1 MVDRKRFDRLRLA
14 HNDLLE
20 DFTALC
26 RCLEAGGFV
35 HRPDLHRTR
44 FEASRRRSPLGRCRD
59 LEEALLPGPL
69 RMVLAHC
76 GDKNRAEMMVLREAC
91 AGMRE
96 RIDAI
101 QGQRLYVCGRVD
113 AVSGDVLTNVERLDP
128 QTGTW
133 AAVPPML
140 RGRVGCA
147 GGVLAGRLY
156 VCGGY
161 GEHGMT
167 AERYNPAWQ
176 RWEVVPPMGLRRY
189 APAAA
194 VIGMRLYVCGGEDDA
209 GNVHHSVER
218 FNPRAA
224 NGRGTWE
231 ILPALMSTPRHSF
244 AAAALSGQE
253 ELLVVC
259 GGTAVPICQR
269 HTGPVPHDSAE
280 ALDVSNGGTWR
291 DLPLMRVPRL
301 KHIAATLQGRVYACG
316 GSLGDGRGL
325 ASAERWDPE
334 AEVWSALPPMGLE
347 RGEPAAAV
355 VSGRLYVL
363 GGVKWCPQGGEPA
376 EPSVECFNPANSSWE
391 AVPSL
396 LQGRQALCAGAV
408 WAGIPALAA

>member
-1 MVDRKRFDRLRLA
+1 
-14 HNDLLE
+14 
-20 DFTALC
+20 
-26 RCLEAGGFV
+26 
-35 HRPDLHRTR
+35 
-44 FEASRRRSPLGRCRD
+44 
-59 LEEALLPGPL
+59 
-69 RMVLAHC
+69 
-76 GDKNRAEMMVLREAC
+76 
-91 AGMRE
+91 
-96 RIDAI
+96 
-101 QGQRLYVCGRVD
+101 
-113 AVSGDVLTNVERLDP
+113 
-128 QTGTW
+128 
-133 AAVPPML
+133 
-140 RGRVGCA
+140 
-147 GGVLAGRLY
+147 
-156 VCGGY
+156 
-161 GEHGMT
+161 
-167 AERYNPAWQ
+167 
-176 RWEVVPPMGLRRY
+176 
-189 APAAA
+189 
-194 VIGMRLYVCGGEDDA
+194 
-209 GNVHHSVER
+209 
-218 FNPRAA
+218 
-224 NGRGTWE
+224 
-231 ILPALMSTPRHSF
+231 MSTPRHSF